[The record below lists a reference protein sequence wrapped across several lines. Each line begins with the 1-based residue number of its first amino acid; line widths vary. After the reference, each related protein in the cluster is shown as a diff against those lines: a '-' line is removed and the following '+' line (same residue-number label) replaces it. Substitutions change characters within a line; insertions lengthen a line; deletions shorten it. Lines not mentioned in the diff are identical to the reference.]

1 MSGLMMWHVGDSH
14 GAEMTERE
22 ATATVEPIRTDGETA
37 EAQHAPEFNEIDT
50 DESGQLVGLAPREV
64 GSDTVDTD
72 KYAPWWADYATE
84 NHNAIVD
91 NQVASSGTAAAR
103 ELAGQQGHG
112 TMQYAL
118 GIEPVLREGAA
129 FGNDYFMSHDA
140 TIQDGAG
147 DYMNPTFGD
156 DWANAVAHSVGTA
169 NSRDAYNDSLYASFL
184 GG

>member
-1 MSGLMMWHVGDSH
+1 
-14 GAEMTERE
+14 MTEAE
-22 ATATVEPIRTDGETA
+22 ATATVEPIRTDGEMA

-50 DESGQLVGLAPREV
+50 DESGQLLGLAPREV

-72 KYAPWWADYATE
+72 KYQPWWAAAASTP
-84 NHNAIVD
+84 HNILVD
-91 NQVASSGTAAAR
+91 EQVASSGTAAAR

-118 GIEPVLREGAA
+118 GIEPVIRDGAA
-129 FGNDYFMSHDA
+129 FGNDYFLSHDA

-147 DYMNPTFGD
+147 DYMNPLGD
-156 DWANAVAHSVGTA
+156 DNWANAVAQSVGTA
-169 NSRDAYNDSLYASFL
+169 NSRDAFNDSLYASFL